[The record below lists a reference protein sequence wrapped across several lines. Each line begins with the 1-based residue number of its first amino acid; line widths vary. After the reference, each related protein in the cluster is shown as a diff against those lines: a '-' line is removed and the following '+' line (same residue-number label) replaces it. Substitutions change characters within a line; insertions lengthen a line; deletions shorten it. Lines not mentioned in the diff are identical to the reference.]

1 MPEPKKKVTVWETFD
16 GKEFEFKGDAE
27 RHESA
32 LWEKMGANFQAIN
45 DHFENYEHQRILDE
59 YSSMW
64 RRYEGNEAWPSS
76 KKKEGLMFIKT
87 LYRIHQILECESL
100 EGNTKYLGMD

>member
-1 MPEPKKKVTVWETFD
+1 MPEPKDKVTVWEAFD
-16 GKEFEFKGDAE
+16 GKEFNS
-27 RHESA
+27 ESEA
-32 LWEKMGANFQAIN
+32 QRYEDKLWEKIQGNFRAIN
-45 DHFENYEHQRILDE
+45 ERFQNYEHQRILDE

-64 RRYEGNEAWPSS
+64 RRYEGNAAWPSK